1 MQNFRK
7 KVSGGYFFSPG
18 KSPSMPDGIR
28 YGWWLAL
35 TFLPPKV
42 AEKTW
47 VNHLTHTLTHNSLDS
62 SGQGSTKQQPVA
74 PKTKKSKKSKRI
86 IQTTL
91 IKTTPS
97 NRFAMAHRKGFNL
110 FTCLV
115 SCQFPAV

>member
-1 MQNFRK
+1 MKTVVF
-7 KVSGGYFFSPG
+7 
-18 KSPSMPDGIR
+18 
-28 YGWWLAL
+28 L
-35 TFLPPKV
+35 TFSIEMMPSKI
-42 AEKTW
+42 W
-47 VNHLTHTLTHNSLDS
+47 VNHLTHTLTHNRLDF
-62 SGQGSTKQQPVA
+62 SGQDSTKQQPVA

-97 NRFAMAHRKGFNL
+97 KRFAMARRKGFNL